1 MPKLRN
7 LRLYEAMFLVDT
19 GDAAAWDDLVKHL
32 EDVLTRHGAEVIG
45 ITRWDE
51 RKLAYLVNKHKRGTY
66 VLSFFAARDGSGIA
80 EIERD
85 CRLSDK
91 VLRVLILRA
100 DHFTVADMRL
110 QLGEDLREE
119 VAAKVREARGE
130 TEDGEAEVGEVE
142 VGEAEAEEP
151 PAGDAS
157 APAEASA
164 GPSGAPGAG
173 TADAA
178 PAEPGA

>member
-1 MPKLRN
+1 MPTPDD

-19 GDAAAWDDLVKHL
+19 GDAAAWDDLTKHL
-32 EDVLTRHGAEVIG
+32 EGILGRVGAEVIG

-51 RKLAYLVNKHKRGTY
+51 RKLAYPVNKHKRGTY

-110 QLGEDLREE
+110 QLGEDIREE
-119 VAAKVREARGE
+119 VAAKIREARGE
-130 TEDGEAEVGEVE
+130 TETGETEADEAPAA
-142 VGEAEAEEP
+142 AEA
-151 PAGDAS
+151 AG
-157 APAEASA
+157 
-164 GPSGAPGAG
+164 GPSGASEAG
-173 TADAA
+173 TAEAP